1 MYARSFVT
9 SSSVR
14 SFTFVSGL
22 SPSSAATLRAVGWP
36 IP

>member
-1 MYARSFVT
+1 MYWRSFVT

-14 SFTFVSGL
+14 SRIFVSGL
-22 SPSSAATLRAVGWP
+22 NSSAVATLRAVGWP

>member
-14 SFTFVSGL
+14 SRTFASG
-22 SPSSAATLRAVGWP
+22 SRPSAVQIFCAVGWP
-36 IP
+36 MP